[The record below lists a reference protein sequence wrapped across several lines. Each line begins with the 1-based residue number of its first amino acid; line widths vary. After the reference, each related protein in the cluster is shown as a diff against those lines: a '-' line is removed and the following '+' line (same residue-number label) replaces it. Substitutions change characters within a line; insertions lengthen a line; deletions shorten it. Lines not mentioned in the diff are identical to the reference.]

1 MKYEVR
7 KCDEMGHDYREESF
21 DTQEKAWEYENLCSR
36 YDKGWHFYTKPIE
49 ENK

>member
-7 KCDEMGHDYREESF
+7 KCDEMGHDYREETF
-21 DTQEKAWEYENLCSR
+21 DTMLEAMEYETDCER
-36 YDKGWHFYTKPIE
+36 YSKGWHFYIKPIK

>member
-7 KCDEMGHDYREESF
+7 KCDEMGHDYSEKIF
-21 DTQEKAWEYENLCSR
+21 DNEFDAWEYEDTRSR